1 VLESLITDERENML
15 KALVK
20 AADFIGQMLF
30 LIWIPGFFGIAMYV
44 QYSECMNL
52 VCADLVI

>member
-1 VLESLITDERENML
+1 LDTDERENML